1 MKIKDDRFHEIKQF
15 CIDRRIKGLSVNE
28 IVAVLNKKGI
38 KDWDYH
44 RVKNAARVSRNPDIS
59 SAVKTRNKNAKQE
72 RQEIVKEGATERKP
86 KYELIDGFY
95 TIFYGKNKKLK
106 ISECDVDKAF
116 KLYTLGNLTMNQVAL
131 DIGISRAE
139 FYALKTAF
147 SLTKTDLP
155 FTPEKIDEM
164 SADEIAEQIR
174 IEKKRLALKK
184 FAKNKHADIE
194 SEVKRLHKAEF
205 WADEFAKKINAIDPK
220 PYDVKATKEND
231 DVERMLIATDF
242 HAGLE
247 VTNFLGE
254 YSIGIMKKRFIDIT
268 EQIIR
273 KIKPCRLTIA
283 LLGDD
288 VHAPPHD
295 SCGKQS
301 LNAVDSIF
309 HLVESLS
316 SMFLTLIQRGFR
328 LRIAHTP
335 GNHDYI
341 TRGTARVN
349 EESFARFTAW
359 GLRCKFAHFPQVE
372 FIESINNMALISFF
386 DYSVLACH
394 GHQTKKLS
402 NFDKLL
408 RRHNLIEIVAGHYHC
423 YRVESMDN
431 VPVYYNNAFCS
442 GDEYAAN
449 LGLGSEPGCRLVEY
463 GKKGRIS
470 DTLLR
475 FDC

>member
-1 MKIKDDRFHEIKQF
+1 MTKIKTFAEIKQF
-15 CIDRRIKGLSVNE
+15 CIEKRIAGVS
-28 IVAVLNKKGI
+28 I
-38 KDWDYH
+38 KDVTAILKSMGITDWPYE
-44 RVKNAARVSRNPDIS
+44 RVKNATRCTRNP
-59 SAVKTRNKNAKQE
+59 
-72 RQEIVKEGATERKP
+72 EIVATRTRPSKPKVEEKEGETERKP
-86 KYELIDGFY
+86 KVERTETGYLIR
-95 TIFYGKNKKLK
+95 YGK
-106 ISECDVDKAF
+106 DKHVSATVEQIEHAF
-116 KLYTLGNLTMNQVAL
+116 QLFCIAGLTMNAVAL
-131 DIGISRAE
+131 QVGWTRPE
-139 FYALKTAF
+139 FFAIKTAF
-147 SLTKTDLP
+147 SITHDSIPFLP
-155 FTPEKIDEM
+155 ETIDTL
-164 SADEIAEQIR
+164 SADEIAEKMR
-174 IEKKRLALKK
+174 IAKKRYALQKLHSTK
-184 FAKNKHADIE
+184 FADIE

-205 WADEFAKKINAIDPK
+205 WADEFANKINAIDPK
-220 PYDVKATKEND
+220 PYTIKPIKQSDTEY
-231 DVERMLIATDF
+231 MLIATDF

-247 VTNFLGE
+247 VSNFLGE
-254 YSIGIMKKRFIDIT
+254 YSIDVMKKRFIDVT
-268 EQIIR
+268 EQIVS
-273 KIKPCRLTIA
+273 KLKPCCLTIA

-316 SMFLTLIQRGFR
+316 SMFLTLVQRGFR

-341 TRGTARVN
+341 NRGSARVN

-359 GLRCKFAHFPQVE
+359 GLRCKFEHFAQIE
-372 FIESINNMALISFF
+372 FIETTNHMALIPFF
-386 DYSVLACH
+386 DYNVLALH

-408 RRHNLIEIVAGHYHC
+408 RKHNLLEIVAGHYHC

-431 VPVYYNNAFCS
+431 VPVFYNNAFCS

-449 LGLGSEPGCRLVEY
+449 LGLGSEPGCRLVSY
-463 GKKGRIS
+463 DKKGRVS

-475 FDC
+475 FSM

>member
-1 MKIKDDRFHEIKQF
+1 MKIKDDKFQEIKQF
-15 CIDRRIKGLSVNE
+15 CIDSRIKGLSVNE
-28 IVAVLNKKGI
+28 IVAALKKNGI
-38 KDWDYH
+38 DDWDYY
-44 RVKNAARVSRNPDIS
+44 RVKNAARVSRVPEL
-59 SAVKTRNKNAKQE
+59 AAKNHAQVPNE
-72 RQEIVKEGATERKP
+72 VKEGAIERKP
-86 KYELIDGFY
+86 KYERTEKGY
-95 TIFYGKNKKLK
+95 TVYYGKNQKVSAT
-106 ISECDVDKAF
+106 IDDIEKAF
-116 KLYTLGNLTMNQVAL
+116 KLFCIGGLTLNQTAL
-131 DIGISRAE
+131 EMGWTRAN
-139 FYALKTAF
+139 FYAIKSAF
-147 SLTKTDLP
+147 HITRDSIPLLP
-155 FTPEKIDEM
+155 ETIDKL
-164 SADEIAEQIR
+164 SADEIAELMR
-174 IEKKRLALKK
+174 IAKKSYALQKLHSTK
-184 FAKNKHADIE
+184 FADIE

-220 PYDVKATKEND
+220 PYEIKAIKESD
-231 DVERMLIATDF
+231 DIERMLIATDF

-247 VTNFLGE
+247 VTNFLGK
-254 YSIGIMKKRFIDIT
+254 YSIDIMKKRFVGVT

-295 SCGKQS
+295 SCGKHS

-449 LGLGSEPGCRLVEY
+449 LGLGSEPGCRLIEY

>member
-1 MKIKDDRFHEIKQF
+1 MRIKTYAEIRQF
-15 CIDRRIKGLSVNE
+15 CIDERLKGTLMPE
-28 IVAVLNKKGI
+28 IVKALAAMGVDGWSY
-38 KDWDYH
+38 D
-44 RVKNAARVSRNPDIS
+44 RVKNVTRACRNPDMPLTDKPRK
-59 SAVKTRNKNAKQE
+59 SAELKE
-72 RQEIVKEGATERKP
+72 KEGSTERKP
-86 KYELIDGFY
+86 KVERTESGYLIR
-95 TIFYGKNKKLK
+95 YGKNKQ
-106 ISECDVDKAF
+106 IAATTEQIEHAF
-116 KLYTLGNLTMNQVAL
+116 QLFCIAGLTMNAVAL
-131 DIGISRAE
+131 QMGWSRAE
-139 FYALKTAF
+139 YFAIKTAF
-147 SLTKTDLP
+147 EITHDSIPFLPETIDALTTDELA
-155 FTPEKIDEM
+155 ERM
-164 SADEIAEQIR
+164 RIA
-174 IEKKRLALKK
+174 KKRYALQKLHSTK
-184 FAKNKHADIE
+184 FADIE
-194 SEVKRLHKAEF
+194 TEVKRLHKAEF
-205 WADEFAKKINAIDPK
+205 WADEFASKINAIDPK
-220 PYDVKATKEND
+220 PYEIKPIKHGDTEY
-231 DVERMLIATDF
+231 MLIATDF

-247 VTNFLGE
+247 VSNFLGD
-254 YSIGIMKKRFIDIT
+254 YSIDVMKKRFVDVT
-268 EQIIR
+268 EQIVS
-273 KIKPCRLTIA
+273 KLKPCRLTIA

-316 SMFLTLIQRGFR
+316 SMFLTLVLRGFR

-341 TRGTARVN
+341 NRGSARVN

-359 GLRCKFAHFPQVE
+359 GLRCKFEHFAQIE
-372 FIESINNMALISFF
+372 FIETVNHMALIPFF
-386 DYSVLACH
+386 EYNVLALH

-408 RRHNLIEIVAGHYHC
+408 RKHNLLEIVAGHYHC

-449 LGLGSEPGCRLVEY
+449 LGLGSEPGCRLIEY

-470 DTLLR
+470 DTLIR